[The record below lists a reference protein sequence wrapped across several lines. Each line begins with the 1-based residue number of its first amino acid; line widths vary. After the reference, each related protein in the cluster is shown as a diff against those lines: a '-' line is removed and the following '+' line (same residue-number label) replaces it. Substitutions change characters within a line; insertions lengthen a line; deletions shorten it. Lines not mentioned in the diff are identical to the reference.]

1 MHKTRCAVQ
10 RFITKEKHV
19 TITRVKKYNLPEPR
33 GLPPDNQPLTLPKGN
48 HHPFYLSTHPQTL
61 WFHSV
66 FLRCSLSESCSLPLC
81 PASFAPYY
89 VCEIYPGSYMQL
101 SIHSFSLMYSL
112 QYKYTICPPNLGAQ
126 WSSFQVLVILNGSV
140 MNIL

>member
-1 MHKTRCAVQ
+1 MRRSKIYHKGKTRNHYEGQ
-10 RFITKEKHV
+10 KQ
-19 TITRVKKYNLPEPR
+19 NLPEPR
-33 GLPPDNQPLTLPKGN
+33 GLPPDPTNNQPLTFPKGN

-61 WFHSV
+61 WFHFV
-66 FLRCSLSESCSLPLC
+66 FLRCSLSESCSLALC

-101 SIHSFSLMYSL
+101 SVHFFSLMYSL
-112 QYKYTICPPNLGAQ
+112 QYKYTIRPSNLGAQ